1 MYLRKEPIVQQRLI
15 QWRPGFKDTFEVDWR
30 LNPDLET
37 YIIIHLSIPIVK
49 CPRAWGPVLLSL
61 YTTDLFENLLMRLG
75 PLQALTTPRKEKCS
89 KGFV

>member
-37 YIIIHLSIPIVK
+37 YIIISGDTL
-49 CPRAWGPVLLSL
+49 
-61 YTTDLFENLLMRLG
+61 
-75 PLQALTTPRKEKCS
+75 
-89 KGFV
+89 

>member
-15 QWRPGFKDTFEVDWR
+15 QWRPGFKDTFEVDRR

-37 YIIIHLSIPIVK
+37 YIIIHLSIHIVK